1 MSKPTILIFTLFYY
15 PGYKAGGPIKS
26 IYQITNSLSDE
37 FEFKII
43 TSDRDAGDKHAFK
56 DVTVNEWTKFENI
69 PIFYYKQ
76 SRNFLY
82 FLKIIK
88 NTKYDAIYLN
98 SLMDK
103 KFTIKILLF
112 MYFGLLKRK
121 PILLAPRGEC
131 SLGALSI
138 KTFRKI
144 IYISLFQICGLL
156 KSLKW
161 QASSQFEKNDISHL
175 IAFDPSELDIIC
187 VAPDISSCNPLLLNK
202 INRDITKPLQICF
215 LSRIS
220 KMKNLDYA
228 LHVLT
233 QIDIPIVFNIY
244 GPIEDE
250 AYWNKCKNIIRDI
263 PNSVDVIFHDRI
275 PPVNVMEK
283 LSQNDLFFLPTLG
296 ENFGHVI
303 AESFLAGTPVLIS
316 DQTPWRNLK
325 NLGVGWDLPLN
336 DPDSFR
342 KAIVESANKSSEDYI
357 NWRSIVQKFG
367 YDIAYDPKIK
377 NQNIAMFKSLIQN
390 KT

>member
-1 MSKPTILIFTLFYY
+1 MCKPTILIFTLFYY

-26 IYQITNSLSDE
+26 IHQITNSLSDK
-37 FEFKII
+37 FEFKLI
-43 TSDRDAGDKHAFK
+43 TSDRDAGDTHAYKNVKF
-56 DVTVNEWTKFENI
+56 NEWITFESI

-76 SRNFLY
+76 SNNFLY
-82 FLKIIK
+82 LLKILN
-88 NTKYDAIYLN
+88 NTRYDAIYLN

-103 KFTIKILLF
+103 KFTITILLLS
-112 MYFGLLKRK
+112 YFGLLKYK

-144 IYISLFQICGLL
+144 IYISLFQIFGLF
-156 KSLKW
+156 KNLKW
-161 QASSQFEKNDISHL
+161 QASSQFEKYDISQL
-175 IAFDPSELDIIC
+175 IGFDSSELNIIC
-187 VAPDISSCNPLLLNK
+187 VAPDISSQNALPINK
-202 INRDITKPLQICF
+202 IGRDIKKPLQICF

-220 KMKNLDYA
+220 KMKNLDFA
-228 LHVLT
+228 LQVLT

-250 AYWNKCKNIIRDI
+250 AYWNNCKNIIKNI

-275 PPVNVMEK
+275 DPAFVMEK
-283 LSQNDLFFLPTLG
+283 LAQNDLFFLPTLG

-303 AESFLAGTPVLIS
+303 AESLLAGTPVLIS

-325 NLGVGWDLPLN
+325 NHGVGWDLPLN

-357 NWRSIVQKFG
+357 NWRLIVQKYG
-367 YDIAYDPKIK
+367 YDLSNDPKIK
-377 NQNIAMFKSLIQN
+377 NQNIDMLYNLLN
-390 KT
+390 K

>member
-26 IYQITNSLSDE
+26 IHQITNSLSDK
-37 FEFKII
+37 FEFKLI
-43 TSDRDAGDKHAFK
+43 TSDRDAGDTHAYKNVKF
-56 DVTVNEWTKFENI
+56 NEWITFESI

-76 SRNFLY
+76 SNNFLY
-82 FLKIIK
+82 LLKILN
-88 NTKYDAIYLN
+88 NTRYDAIYLN

-103 KFTIKILLF
+103 KFTITILLLS
-112 MYFGLLKRK
+112 YFGLLKYK

-144 IYISLFQICGLL
+144 IYISLFQIFGLF
-156 KSLKW
+156 KNLKW
-161 QASSQFEKNDISHL
+161 QASSQFEKYDISQL
-175 IAFDPSELDIIC
+175 IGFDSSELNIIC
-187 VAPDISSCNPLLLNK
+187 VAPDISSQNALPINK
-202 INRDITKPLQICF
+202 IGRDIKKPLQICF

-220 KMKNLDYA
+220 KMKNLDFA
-228 LHVLT
+228 LQVLT

-250 AYWNKCKNIIRDI
+250 AYWNNCKNIIKNI

-275 PPVNVMEK
+275 DPAFVMEK
-283 LSQNDLFFLPTLG
+283 LAQNDLFFLPTLG

-303 AESFLAGTPVLIS
+303 AESLLAGTPVLIS

-325 NLGVGWDLPLN
+325 NHGVGWDLPLN

-357 NWRSIVQKFG
+357 NWRLIVQKYG
-367 YDIAYDPKIK
+367 YDLSNDPKIK
-377 NQNIAMFKSLIQN
+377 NQNIDMFYNLLN
-390 KT
+390 K

>member
-26 IYQITNSLSDE
+26 IHQITNSLSDK
-37 FEFKII
+37 FEFKLI
-43 TSDRDAGDKHAFK
+43 TSDRDAGDTHAYKNVKF
-56 DVTVNEWTKFENI
+56 NEWITFESI
-69 PIFYYKQ
+69 SIFYYKQ
-76 SRNFLY
+76 SNNFLY
-82 FLKIIK
+82 LLKILN
-88 NTKYDAIYLN
+88 NTRYDAIYLN

-103 KFTIKILLF
+103 KFTITILLLS
-112 MYFGLLKRK
+112 YFGLLKYK

-144 IYISLFQICGLL
+144 IYISLFQIFGLF
-156 KSLKW
+156 KNLKW
-161 QASSQFEKNDISHL
+161 QASSQFEKYDISQL
-175 IAFDPSELDIIC
+175 IGFDLSELNIIC
-187 VAPDISSCNPLLLNK
+187 VAPDISSQNALPINK
-202 INRDITKPLQICF
+202 IGRDIKKPLQICF

-220 KMKNLDYA
+220 KMKNLDFA
-228 LHVLT
+228 LQVLT

-250 AYWNKCKNIIRDI
+250 AYWNNCKNIIKNI

-275 PPVNVMEK
+275 DPAFVMEK
-283 LSQNDLFFLPTLG
+283 LAQNDLFFLPTLG

-303 AESFLAGTPVLIS
+303 AESLLAGTPVLIS
-316 DQTPWRNLK
+316 VQTPWRNLK
-325 NLGVGWDLPLN
+325 NHGVGWDLPLN

-357 NWRSIVQKFG
+357 NWRLIVQKYG
-367 YDIAYDPKIK
+367 YDLSNDPKIK
-377 NQNIAMFKSLIQN
+377 NQNIDMLYNLLN
-390 KT
+390 K

>member
-26 IYQITNSLSDE
+26 IHQITNSLSDK
-37 FEFKII
+37 FEFKLI
-43 TSDRDAGDKHAFK
+43 TSDRDAGDTHAYKNVKF
-56 DVTVNEWTKFENI
+56 NEWITFESI
-69 PIFYYKQ
+69 SIFYYKQ
-76 SRNFLY
+76 SNNFLY
-82 FLKIIK
+82 LLKILN
-88 NTKYDAIYLN
+88 NTRYDAIYLN

-103 KFTIKILLF
+103 KFTITILLLS
-112 MYFGLLKRK
+112 YFGLLKYK

-144 IYISLFQICGLL
+144 IYISLFQIFGLF
-156 KSLKW
+156 KNLKW
-161 QASSQFEKNDISHL
+161 QASSQFEKYDISQL
-175 IAFDPSELDIIC
+175 IGFDSSELNIIC
-187 VAPDISSCNPLLLNK
+187 VAPDISSQNALPINK
-202 INRDITKPLQICF
+202 IGRDIKKPLQICF

-220 KMKNLDYA
+220 KMKNLDFA
-228 LHVLT
+228 LQVLT

-250 AYWNKCKNIIRDI
+250 AYWNNCKNIIKNI

-275 PPVNVMEK
+275 DPAFVMEK
-283 LSQNDLFFLPTLG
+283 LAQNDLFFLPTLG

-303 AESFLAGTPVLIS
+303 AESLLAGTPVLIS

-325 NLGVGWDLPLN
+325 NHGVGWDLPLN

-357 NWRSIVQKFG
+357 NWRLIVQKYG
-367 YDIAYDPKIK
+367 YDLSNDPKIK
-377 NQNIAMFKSLIQN
+377 NQNIDMFYSLL
-390 KT
+390 KK

>member
-26 IYQITNSLSDE
+26 IHQITNSLSDK
-37 FEFKII
+37 FEFKLI
-43 TSDRDAGDKHAFK
+43 TSDRDAGDTHAYK
-56 DVTVNEWTKFENI
+56 NVKLNEWITFESI
-69 PIFYYKQ
+69 SIFYYKQ
-76 SRNFLY
+76 SNNFLY
-82 FLKIIK
+82 LLKILN
-88 NTKYDAIYLN
+88 NTRYDAIYLN
-98 SLMDK
+98 SLMNK
-103 KFTIKILLF
+103 KFTITILLLS
-112 MYFGLLKRK
+112 YFGLLKYK

-144 IYISLFQICGLL
+144 IYISLFQIFGLF
-156 KSLKW
+156 KNLKW
-161 QASSQFEKNDISHL
+161 QASSQFEKYDISQL
-175 IAFDPSELDIIC
+175 IGFDSSELNIIC
-187 VAPDISSCNPLLLNK
+187 VAPDISSQNALPINK
-202 INRDITKPLQICF
+202 IGRDIKKPLQICF

-220 KMKNLDYA
+220 KMKNLDFA
-228 LHVLT
+228 LQVLT

-250 AYWNKCKNIIRDI
+250 AYWNNCKNIIKNI

-275 PPVNVMEK
+275 DPAFVMEK
-283 LSQNDLFFLPTLG
+283 LAQNDLFFLPTLG

-303 AESFLAGTPVLIS
+303 AESLLAGTPVLIS

-325 NLGVGWDLPLN
+325 NHGVGWDLPLN

-357 NWRSIVQKFG
+357 NWRLIVQKYG
-367 YDIAYDPKIK
+367 YDLSNDPKIK
-377 NQNIAMFKSLIQN
+377 NQNIDMFYNLLN
-390 KT
+390 K

>member
-1 MSKPTILIFTLFYY
+1 MNKPTILIFTLFYY

-43 TSDRDAGDKHAFK
+43 TSDRDAGDKHPFK
-56 DVTVNEWTKFENI
+56 DVTVNEWTKFENTT
-69 PIFYYKQ
+69 IFYYKQ
-76 SRNFLY
+76 SNNFLY
-82 FLKIIK
+82 LLKIIN

-112 MYFGLLKRK
+112 MYFSLLKRK

-187 VAPDISSCNPLLLNK
+187 VAPDISNHNPLLLNK
-202 INRDITKPLQICF
+202 ISRDIKKPLQICF

-220 KMKNLDYA
+220 KMKNLDFA
-228 LHVLT
+228 LNVLT
-233 QIDIPIVFNIY
+233 QINIPIVFNIY

-275 PPVNVMEK
+275 APANVIEK

-303 AESFLAGTPVLIS
+303 AESLLAGTPVLIS

-325 NLGVGWDLPLN
+325 NHGVGWDLPLN

-357 NWRSIVQKFG
+357 NWRSIVQKYG
-367 YDIAYDPKIK
+367 YDVSNDPKIK
-377 NQNIAMFKSLIQN
+377 NQNIDMFYSLI
-390 KT
+390 KK